1 MRRAGKAIEA
11 LTEIHE
17 RSLSTSIPFP
27 EEDSCTSV
35 DTLVSLET
43 QAIAEVRNHISFQ
56 QRLCV
61 SLMAAM
67 RQETP
72 IEIDRVIDAVEDIE
86 VTTGMWRTLLWLNP
100 RMSDYCSLLEEAD
113 AAFRKFMNVLATDGI
128 ILVVPLRDGKGDT
141 ITEEH

>member
-17 RSLSTSIPFP
+17 RSLVTNIPSP

-35 DTLVSLET
+35 ETLMSLET
-43 QAIAEVRNHISFQ
+43 QAIAEVRSHISFQ

-72 IEIDRVIDAVEDIE
+72 IEIDRVIDAVEDIT

-113 AAFRKFMNVLATDGI
+113 TAFKKFMNVLATDGI
-128 ILVVPLRDGKGDT
+128 ILVVPLRDDKGNALSED
-141 ITEEH
+141 H